1 MKKSLF
7 YGIIEPMTNALLDQI
22 YASSPK
28 RFFQSSRLKGVFLG
42 ALIEGQESA
51 YEKYFELHKN
61 EKPEAFGEPIK
72 KEVID
77 FIVDSLVVEESK
89 IFGNI
94 QEKLRQGF
102 HQINRNSITG
112 RALLKHVRHNQ
123 ILNATEDLQG
133 PLGCVYRMFDI
144 IFIDK
149 ALHHRQK
156 PLDLATTF
164 LHESEHVI
172 DGFQV
177 RPWFMQ
183 KQGYFN
189 KYNVEV
195 RDGDGPYTAQHDF
208 ILYRLFEAEKRA
220 QTYQLLSENMSFFK
234 YMIGIFSCLGKSYF
248 DLCGSFGKAVY
259 ALFKRQETSLL
270 LPPKPPKEAQLL
282 FGYKTKVFG
291 QELKAFLKNPFLFF
305 QKEKRAEIKKE
316 VALQSMA
323 KHIQY
328 LMMPNQQ
335 KMDFYWVANI
345 LSLGFL
351 GLGCMAAN
359 PFCLLAG
366 LMGCATVYG
375 IYFAD
380 KYYRAGRDG
389 WCESYNKNAYNSSRT
404 RPVYETESCK
414 KYRLILKVFQDK
426 YQGYLKAKDLEKS
439 QTDRG
444 EFESIF
450 KTKKEI
456 ENLPASLKADVLFI
470 SKLFYDHT
478 TGKNK
483 AILPEWWSHEL
494 MVKAKQVQRQ
504 NKGFSLERSVQ
515 KLVLLRLKQS
525 DIFDLMIQQAKLEDF
540 LKIKTPCLK
549 EAFLQKRALFFK
561 EEKGLYRQKPV
572 MILSAKKRLQQ
583 RRKQKE
589 YSR

>member
-1 MKKSLF
+1 MF
-7 YGIIEPMTNALLDQI
+7 EEDIIDRI
-22 YASSPK
+22 YASSHSKIFLPT
-28 RFFQSSRLKGVFLG
+28 RLKGVFVG
-42 ALIEGQESA
+42 SLIEGQDSA
-51 YEKYFELHKN
+51 YKEYFKLHKK
-61 EKPEAFGEPIK
+61 ETPESFGEPIK

-77 FIVDSLVVEESK
+77 FIVDSLVVEEGK
-89 IFGNI
+89 IFGDI
-94 QEKLRQGF
+94 KEKLRQGF

-112 RALLKHVRHNQ
+112 RALLKHVRFKQ

-149 ALHHRQK
+149 ALHHRQN

-177 RPWFMQ
+177 RPCFMQ
-183 KQGYFN
+183 EQGYFN

-195 RDGDGPYTAQHDF
+195 RDGDGPYSAQHDF
-208 ILYRLFEAEKRA
+208 MLYRLFEAEKRA
-220 QTYQLLSENMSFFK
+220 QTYQLLSENMSFFQYVK
-234 YMIGIFSCLGKSYF
+234 GVYSCLGKSYF
-248 DLCGSFGKAVY
+248 DFCTSFVQSIFS
-259 ALFKRQETSLL
+259 LFKKKEAGLL
-270 LPPKPPKEAQLL
+270 LPPKPPKDTQVLL
-282 FGYKTKVFG
+282 GYKTKVVG
-291 QELKAFLKNPFLFF
+291 REILAYLKNPLALFKK
-305 QKEKRAEIKKE
+305 QARIQIKKE

-335 KMDFYWVANI
+335 KMSFYWVANI

-351 GLGCMAAN
+351 GLGCMVAN

-380 KYYRAGRDG
+380 KYYRLGRDG
-389 WCESYNKNAYNSSRT
+389 WCDSYNKNAYNSSRT

-426 YQGYLKAKDLEKS
+426 YQGYLKAKELEKS

-470 SKLFYDHT
+470 SKLFYDHA

-515 KLVLLRLKQS
+515 ELVLLRLKES

-572 MILSAKKRLQQ
+572 KILSAKKRLQQ